1 MYEDVEDSEEE
12 VIREARRTHHPEI
25 QPADVRLQNY
35 QVKGFGRKFQQ
46 ATTGVKTRDAELM
59 EIKKS
64 ETGSNKGLLTAQ
76 LGSVYDVPDR
86 LLQSEAETKAGTT
99 VYTESTNK
107 FAQEEGAVL
116 KVPFKTFYTTGEDV
130 RFDTVNKFE
139 GKSGYFSYYP
149 TGQIHEQR
157 LEHYWFAH
165 ANKKLADKRRNE
177 ETQQFLKQWA
187 GARGRMEAE
196 IQRRKEH
203 LNDATNF
210 EQARG
215 FVRTNFKSAKF
226 PPNSDPTQWESSTD
240 ESDEDVGAALRAER
254 QDQVPDNIASQ
265 HQEYTIDEHGREE
278 DDEEEYEEEQE
289 SRQINQTMN
298 RTVMSDTKAR
308 KRFL

>member
-1 MYEDVEDSEEE
+1 
-12 VIREARRTHHPEI
+12 
-25 QPADVRLQNY
+25 
-35 QVKGFGRKFQQ
+35 
-46 ATTGVKTRDAELM
+46 
-59 EIKKS
+59 
-64 ETGSNKGLLTAQ
+64 
-76 LGSVYDVPDR
+76 
-86 LLQSEAETKAGTT
+86 
-99 VYTESTNK
+99 
-107 FAQEEGAVL
+107 
-116 KVPFKTFYTTGEDV
+116 
-130 RFDTVNKFE
+130 
-139 GKSGYFSYYP
+139 
-149 TGQIHEQR
+149 
-157 LEHYWFAH
+157 
-165 ANKKLADKRRNE
+165 
-177 ETQQFLKQWA
+177 
-187 GARGRMEAE
+187 MEAE

-240 ESDEDVGAALRAER
+240 ESDEEVGAALRAER